1 MRIPRVYT
9 FQPLEVGSTVALE
22 PPVSR
27 YLMQSLRK
35 TEGAQVEIFNGN
47 GAQYFANI
55 ISSSKSAVTIRIESE
70 DQVSRESPLSIHIG
84 LAISKGDRMDYG
96 IRKIIELGGNQI
108 TPLITQ
114 RCEVRL
120 SKERS
125 EKRLKHWRGIV
136 ISACEQCGR
145 NRIPEVNEPVALDQW
160 LASVDAQAKL
170 IFQPGGNINLADR
183 PRPESVALLVGPEGG
198 FDDQEVVQAEQA
210 GFDRVALGPR
220 ILRTETAP
228 LAAISV
234 LQYLWGDFDQAIVG
248 VNETAD

>member
-9 FQPLEVGSTVALE
+9 SQPLTTGASIALE
-22 PPVSR
+22 AAVSR

-35 TEGAQVEIFNGN
+35 AEGSHIEVFNGD
-47 GAQYFANI
+47 GSQYSAI
-55 ISSSKSAVTIRIESE
+55 IVASGKSTVTIQIESE
-70 DQVSRESPLSIHIG
+70 AQISRESPLSIHIG

-96 IRKIIELGGNQI
+96 IRKIVELGGNEI

-120 SKERS
+120 SKERL
-125 EKRLKHWRGIV
+125 EKRMKHWRGIV

-145 NRIPEVNEPVALDQW
+145 NRVPKMNEPLSLDQW
-160 LASVDAQAKL
+160 SSRVEATAKL
-170 IFQPGGNINLADR
+170 ILQPGGSTSLADR
-183 PRPESVALLVGPEGG
+183 PTPESVALAVGPEGG
-198 FDDQEVVQAEQA
+198 FETQEVELAQEA
-210 GFDRVALGPR
+210 GFERVVLGPR

-234 LQYLWGDFDQAIVG
+234 LQYLWGDFS
-248 VNETAD
+248 